1 MMVGHNIR
9 CYTPQPRWKNLE
21 PVSKK
26 ENEQGPGGS
35 RESASSGAHDAV
47 FQLVRGY
54 VPSGQ
59 VLDVPCGSGAFT
71 RRLLQSG
78 YTTCAADFNT
88 HDAIPEEASFHQADM
103 NEPLPFEDNS
113 FDGVVSIEGIEHIK
127 RPFDFV
133 QECSRI
139 LRPGGLLI
147 ITTPNVS
154 SLRSRW
160 RWFLTGFHNKSKYPL
175 DELNPAPRHH
185 INMISFPQMRYMLHT
200 SGFHIEQ
207 IATNRVKPIS
217 WAYAPLVPIVSL
229 WSRLA
234 FRPGVRNQAH
244 QNITDEVRTQMT
256 SLPVLFGETMI
267 IVARAA
273 PE

>member
-1 MMVGHNIR
+1 MKDLPRMSQ
-9 CYTPQPRWKNLE
+9 QPTRD
-21 PVSKK
+21 SRSA
-26 ENEQGPGGS
+26 S
-35 RESASSGAHDAV
+35 RESASSGAHDVV
-47 FQLVRGY
+47 FQLVRSY
-54 VPSGQ
+54 VPSGR

-88 HDAIPEEASFHQADM
+88 HDAIPEDASFHQTDM
-103 NEPLPFEDNS
+103 NEPLPFDDDS

-234 FRPGVRNQAH
+234 FRPGVRNQEHAL
-244 QNITDEVRTQMT
+244 ITDEVHRQMN
-256 SLPVLFGETMI
+256 SPPLLFGETMI
-267 IVARAA
+267 IVARAVSK
-273 PE
+273 